1 MIVIVIN
8 ILYVNV
14 MIVIMIN
21 MLMWWLLLLLT
32 YYMLMW
38 WMWLGLHWQWQLMS
52 LTRSLLLEGPELPLA
67 GVLKA
72 EEVEDQLET
81 RTANVSV
88 FAFDN

>member
-1 MIVIVIN
+1 
-8 ILYVNV
+8 
-14 MIVIMIN
+14 
-21 MLMWWLLLLLT
+21 
-32 YYMLMW
+32 
-38 WMWLGLHWQWQLMS
+38 MS

-88 FAFDN
+88 FTFDN